1 MARHFPFTFEEFQRT
16 FDELFDT
23 LLIEHWHAASPA
35 KFGAAAAAPRDLG
48 DRYEVRLEVGYIDA
62 DRVDIEAI
70 EQRLRVRYPNETRG
84 VAERSFSFIEPVDCT
99 AVTAH
104 LSGDA
109 LIVVLP
115 KKGRTKRIRVSGS

>member
-16 FDELFDT
+16 FDELFDS
-23 LLIEHWHAASPA
+23 LLIEQWRTAPAVESSAAV
-35 KFGAAAAAPRDLG
+35 PRDLG
-48 DRYEVRLEVGYIDA
+48 DRYEVRLEIGYVEAERI
-62 DRVDIEAI
+62 DIEAI
-70 EQRLRVRYPNETRG
+70 ERRLRVRYPDEARG
-84 VAERSFSFIEPVDCT
+84 LAERSFSFSEPVDCT

-115 KKGRTKRIRVSGS
+115 KKGRTRRIRVSGS